1 MEIFVAVLILAVAA
15 LGFASYRVSKHR
27 GDMSPNA
34 AHTKQLRKH
43 GRDGPQRL
51 TDVETDV
58 TGSRAAYR
66 RPRVFETTD
75 SAASGGAPGEPP
87 GWGRV

>member
-34 AHTKQLRKH
+34 AQTKQLREH
-43 GRDGPQRL
+43 GGGGP
-51 TDVETDV
+51 
-58 TGSRAAYR
+58 RA
-66 RPRVFETTD
+66 
-75 SAASGGAPGEPP
+75 
-87 GWGRV
+87 